1 MINRQKL
8 IAQIHIG
15 KAQLKMDDD
24 TYRAFLMNAVN
35 KGSCATMSILEL
47 YMVIDNLK
55 KRGFKARAGKLSNG
69 KRKMPPSSDYT
80 RSNIIKKIRAKWLEM
95 HATGI
100 IRDSSENALNKYVA
114 KVAKNKDGYSI
125 PFVSW
130 LDNEQATRVLEQ
142 LKKWQQRERGA
153 N

>member
-35 KGSCATMSILEL
+35 KDSCAAMSIAEL

-55 KRGFKARAGKLSNG
+55 KRGFKARAGKLSND
-69 KRKMPPSSDYT
+69 KRKMPPSSGYV

-95 HATGI
+95 HAAGI
-100 IRDSSENALNKYVA
+100 ILDSSENALNKYVA
-114 KVAKNKDGYSI
+114 KIAKNKDGYSI

-130 LDNEQATRVLEQ
+130 LDNEQATRVLER
-142 LKKWQQRERGA
+142 LKKWQQRERGV